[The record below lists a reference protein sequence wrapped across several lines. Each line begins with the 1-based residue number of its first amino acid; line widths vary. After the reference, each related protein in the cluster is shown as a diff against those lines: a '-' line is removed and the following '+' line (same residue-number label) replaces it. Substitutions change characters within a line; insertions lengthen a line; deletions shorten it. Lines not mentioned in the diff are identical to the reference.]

1 MRGSVR
7 KPRTS
12 GGTWS
17 YRLDLGIDD
26 SGRRRQREVGG
37 FRTRKEA
44 QASLND
50 ALAGSQ
56 RGTYVAPSRL
66 TVREFLDEWIE
77 GAKSDLALVAWTN
90 YGQIIRRN
98 VKPYL
103 GAKRL
108 SDLSPLDVKRWHGK
122 LLAGGRADGGPLAV
136 RSVQLSH
143 RVLHRALA
151 DAVRWN
157 LISVNPASGVRVPR
171 GERREMRVWT
181 AEDAKR
187 FLDVLADDRLV
198 ALWTLALHTG
208 LRRGELAGLRWS
220 DVDLDKA
227 TLTIAQQRT
236 SANYVTVVT
245 APKAKS
251 HRQLLLAP
259 ATVAALRGHLNRQ
272 RHERLALGADWTDS
286 GYVFVDE
293 LGVEYHPQRFTKMF
307 EDAIRSV
314 GDVPKIRL
322 HDTRH
327 TMATLA
333 LEAGVHPK
341 VVQEQLGHSS
351 IAVTMD
357 TYSHVPQAVK
367 RDSADKIVGLFG
379 GSGQ

>member
-7 KPRTS
+7 KPRTA

-17 YRLDLGIDD
+17 YRLDLGLDD
-26 SGRRRQREVGG
+26 RGRRRQREVGG
-37 FRTRKEA
+37 FRTKKDA

-56 RGTYVAPSRL
+56 RGTYVAPSRV
-66 TVREFLDEWIE
+66 TVREFLDEWLE
-77 GAKSDLALVAWTN
+77 GARTDLALVAWTN

-98 VKPYL
+98 IKPYL

-122 LLAGGRADGGPLAV
+122 LLEGGRADGGPLAV

-157 LISVNPASGVRVPR
+157 LIAINPASGVRVPK
-171 GERREMRVWT
+171 GERKEMKVWT

-187 FLDVLADDRLV
+187 FLDALADDRLV

-220 DVDLDKA
+220 DVDLDEG
-227 TLTIAQQRT
+227 TLTVAQQRT

-259 ATVAALRGHLNRQ
+259 ATVAALKAHLSRQ
-272 RHERLALGADWTDS
+272 RQERLALGPDWTDS

-307 EDAIRSV
+307 DDAIRSV
-314 GDVPKIRL
+314 GVVPKIRL

-367 RDSADKIVGLFG
+367 RDSADKIAGLFG
-379 GSGQ
+379 D

>member
-7 KPRTS
+7 KPRTA

-17 YRLDLGIDD
+17 YRLDLGLDD
-26 SGRRRQREVGG
+26 RGRRRQREVGG
-37 FRTRKEA
+37 FRTKKDA

-50 ALAGSQ
+50 ALAGTQ

-66 TVREFLDEWIE
+66 TVREFLDEWLE
-77 GAKSDLALVAWTN
+77 GAKTELALVAWTN

-98 VKPYL
+98 IKPYL

-122 LLAGGRADGGPLAV
+122 LLEGGRADGGPLAV

-157 LISVNPASGVRVPR
+157 LIAVNPASGVRAPK
-171 GERREMRVWT
+171 GERKEMKVWT

-187 FLDVLADDRLV
+187 FLDALADDRLV

-220 DVDLDKA
+220 DVDLDEG
-227 TLTIAQQRT
+227 TLTVAQQRT

-259 ATVAALRGHLNRQ
+259 ATVAALKAHLNRQ
-272 RHERLALGADWTDS
+272 RQERLALGPDWTDS

-307 EDAIRSV
+307 ADAIRTV
-314 GDVPKIRL
+314 GVVPKIRL

-333 LEAGVHPK
+333 LEAGVHPEGRAGAARPL
-341 VVQEQLGHSS
+341 VDRRHDGHLLPRPPGRE
-351 IAVTMD
+351 AR
-357 TYSHVPQAVK
+357 Q
-367 RDSADKIVGLFG
+367 R
-379 GSGQ
+379 